1 MEQLGVSFFYPIL
14 LFILLTVF
22 VISILNLVYYGNAR
36 NEGSEN
42 ISPSL
47 LNQMVIVNFALIVLV
62 FICFCITGY
71 MYTQTSNTY
80 KEKLQLEKRLKEK
93 QQEHNDKME
102 KTVQISDEMKKKREY
117 IKTLT
122 DISNENDK
130 LVKEVK
136 TLSTKIDKKDSDDEI
151 SVLSDSDSGSDS
163 SSDSG
168 IISNKSSDDDYVVT
182 KYNSYVPPVDD
193 NDSE

>member
-1 MEQLGVSFFYPIL
+1 ML
-14 LFILLTVF
+14 F

-47 LNQMVIVNFALIVLV
+47 LNQMVILNVALIVLV

-71 MYTQTSNTY
+71 MYSQTSNTY
-80 KEKLQLEKRLKEK
+80 KEKLQLEKKLKEK

-102 KTVQISDEMKKKREY
+102 KSIYIADQIKKKREY

-130 LVKEVK
+130 LIEKVKS
-136 TLSTKIDKKDSDDEI
+136 LSVENDKSDSDEDI
-151 SVLSDSDSGSDS
+151 SLLSDSDTGTDS

-168 IISNKSSDDDYVVT
+168 IISSKSSDNDYVST
-182 KYNSYVPPVDD
+182 EYKSYVPPISPVDD
-193 NDSE
+193 SDSE